1 MAVFSGD
8 KSLIERENIAW
19 LCQARFFVDISFN
32 GKYKQ
37 PFSTL
42 RWRYEG
48 EITYCYLLD
57 SAEYQ
62 HVVNER
68 SRLSIY
74 LLPLVYS
81 LRIKLSGTRI
91 NDIRPFCCPEEMSNK
106 ITNDEKALEKLRE
119 IAKIASIYHKDSV
132 KFVRNKNLSHVVHAG
147 LHIFQ
152 FVLIGCF
159 VAAGLM
165 LILGIIEMKHVDWYL
180 DITLVTDEELLR
192 HPIFIHNFVM
202 CLMSIFCMSMYL
214 IQGWILF
221 DYYLWIKKQ
230 RKIDDSEVTDPE
242 TRTDTIEDQD
252 RREETDRRSKTKEQE
267 TPGELDPIPTLDT
280 FPSLKVSQTLS
291 IDEEDV
297 IFYCC
302 FVDWYNYFKQ
312 KRQIQQPTH
321 EFQVIHVM

>member
-1 MAVFSGD
+1 
-8 KSLIERENIAW
+8 
-19 LCQARFFVDISFN
+19 
-32 GKYKQ
+32 
-37 PFSTL
+37 
-42 RWRYEG
+42 
-48 EITYCYLLD
+48 
-57 SAEYQ
+57 
-62 HVVNER
+62 
-68 SRLSIY
+68 
-74 LLPLVYS
+74 
-81 LRIKLSGTRI
+81 
-91 NDIRPFCCPEEMSNK
+91 MSNK

-119 IAKIASIYHKDSV
+119 IAKIASIYHKDRV

-152 FVLIGCF
+152 FIVGLAIILFHHIHHYVNREFWKEDEAVPHLPEEGNPIFLIYFLCMLASLIFANIWIFTDVFMKDPRIVLIGCF
-159 VAAGLM
+159 VAASLM

-230 RKIDDSEVTDPE
+230 RKIDDSEVTDSE

-252 RREETDRRSKTKEQE
+252 RQDRRSKTKEQE